1 MEDERHPAEGD
12 DGTWLVRAL
21 AHAAHYLPAQ
31 GPIAVFVHHN
41 TLHAFEHLPFHQA
54 VVRAS
59 RIYETEPYLSEA
71 RFREFYASGR
81 IDDSDVSAAL
91 EEYWRS
97 RPAVDAAG
105 FCGRHLQRLALLHAV
120 ESLEDCLIFWHTREG
135 DALLQFRA
143 DLGAAQRA
151 SIKSNY
157 ESEAAALA
165 ALWAECQAAFPGA
178 PPEASPDGASDR
190 GHALWTHR
198 DGLLQ
203 ATGEDPN
210 DLVHP
215 ILSRFGAAF
224 LDDGSAAW
232 PMPGREHGFFR
243 AWADLVATDAAP
255 LPGWLEGLQDEVVAD
270 GYRERGPEA
279 VILDVL
285 ADLNL
290 ERSRWQEYLTRLL
303 LHLRGWAGLFHWFE
317 SHPNERITRERHVRL
332 LDFLAV
338 RLVYD
343 RRAWAHLG
351 HKHFHFS
358 GALRGLEARLLA
370 EKKEQQRASGSGNKW
385 AQAWRMFQ
393 LAQLLGLGAQDLRRL
408 GVVALKALLARLE
421 DFDEMSRRRVWQEA
435 YERHYRNQVLAALAV
450 NLRQPGAVRR
460 PSAPQQQIVCCID
473 EREESFRRH
482 LEENEPSVETFGT
495 AGFFGLPIQYAGLDD
510 GHEVPLCPIVVTP
523 RHVVREVAV
532 DEDHPKASARQQR
545 RRRLHVWR
553 HTSRHASQALV
564 RGTLATPFLG
574 LASALALPS
583 YVLAPRLTA
592 LLRDALQHY
601 LLPAPVT
608 RLTGGQAEEEDA
620 APALGFRLDE
630 QIERVAATLE
640 NIGLR
645 DGFARVVCILG
656 HGSVSMNNPHES
668 AHDCGACGGRHGG
681 ANARLFADF
690 ANRSSV
696 RRGLAQRGIH
706 IPDETVFVGGIHNT
720 SSDAVLLFDLDAVP
734 ASHNADLARLRSV
747 LDRARA
753 WSAHERCRRFESAP
767 SRLTP
772 KRALRHVEAR
782 AEALSEPRPE
792 LGHCTNAACIVGRR
806 SLSRNLF
813 LDRRSFL
820 VSYDPTQDESGA
832 VLERTLVAVG
842 PVGAGI
848 SLEYYFS
855 FVDGTGYGCG
865 TKLPHNLVGML
876 GVMDGPASDLRTG
889 LPKQMIEIH
898 EPMRLLLIV
907 EAETEML
914 EAIAGRQP
922 GIQQLIANQWI
933 QLVSLSPR
941 NGVIRRW
948 IPGGWEGLEFDVDSL
963 PRTTSSLSWYGRQK
977 DFLPPAL
984 IHVAEV
990 PHAA

>member
-1 MEDERHPAEGD
+1 MEDDSHPAPGD
-12 DGTWLVRAL
+12 DATWLARAV
-21 AHAAHYLPAQ
+21 AQAAHYLPAQ

-41 TLHAFEHLPFHQA
+41 TLHAFEHLPFHEA
-54 VVRAS
+54 VVAAS
-59 RIYETEPYLSEA
+59 RVYETEPYLSET
-71 RFREFYASGR
+71 RFRELYANGR
-81 IDDSDVSAAL
+81 VDDSDVTAAL
-91 EEYWRS
+91 EEYWRI
-97 RPAVDAAG
+97 RPAAEVAG
-105 FCGRHLQRLALLHAV
+105 FSGRDLHRLALLHAV
-120 ESLEDCLIFWHTREG
+120 EPLTDCLILWHTREG

-143 DLGAAQRA
+143 DVGAEQRA
-151 SIKSNY
+151 RITAKH
-157 ESEAAALA
+157 ESEPAALA
-165 ALWAECQAAFPGA
+165 DLWAACQAAFPEEQ
-178 PPEASPDGASDR
+178 PPVPMGPV
-190 GHALWTHR
+190 HVQWTHR

-232 PMPGREHGFFR
+232 PMPGREQGFFR

-270 GYRERGPEA
+270 SYRERGPVA

-290 ERSRWQEYLTRLL
+290 DRSRWGEYLTRLL
-303 LHLRGWAGLFHWFE
+303 LHLRGWAGMFHWFE
-317 SHPNERITRERHVRL
+317 SHPQERITCERQVRL
-332 LDFLAV
+332 IDFLAV

-343 RRAWAHLG
+343 RRAWAHLA

-370 EKKEQQRASGSGNKW
+370 EKKELQAEGRGNRW
-385 AQAWRMFQ
+385 TEAWRMFQ
-393 LAQLLGLGAQDLRRL
+393 LAQLLGLGAEDLQRL
-408 GVVALKALLARLE
+408 GSLDLKALLASLD

-435 YERHYRNQVLAALAV
+435 YERHYRNQVLAALAS
-450 NLRQPGAVRR
+450 NARQPVAVRHPR
-460 PSAPQQQIVCCID
+460 APQQQIVCCID

-482 LEENEPSVETFGT
+482 LEEHEPSVETFGT

-523 RHVVREVAV
+523 SHVVREVAI
-532 DEDHPKASARQQR
+532 DADHPLASQRQQR
-545 RRRLHVWR
+545 RRRLHLWR

-574 LASALALPS
+574 FASALALPS

-592 LLRDALQHY
+592 RLRDALQRY
-601 LLPAPVT
+601 VLPAPVT

-620 APALGFRLDE
+620 APALGFCLDE
-630 QIERVAATLE
+630 QVERVAATLE

-690 ANRSSV
+690 ANRRSV

-720 SSDAVLLFDLDAVP
+720 SSDAVILFDLDAVP
-734 ASHNADLARLRSV
+734 TSHDADLARLRLV

-813 LDRRSFL
+813 LDRRAFL

-832 VLERTLVAVG
+832 VLERTLAAVG

-914 EAIAGRQP
+914 EAIAARQP
-922 GIQQLIANQWI
+922 GIQRLVVNQWI
-933 QLVSLSPR
+933 QLISLSPR
-941 NGVIRRW
+941 TGIIRRW
-948 IPGGWEGLEFDVDSL
+948 TPSGWERLDFGEDTL
-963 PRTTSSLSWYGRQK
+963 PRVGSSLSWYEREK

-984 IHVAEV
+984 IAAAEV
-990 PHAA
+990 SHAA